1 MCRTE
6 SKRIRR
12 KEKVLKAKSF
22 DFNSI
27 LNVPSNNDGEYAAKM
42 KQMSK
47 EKLATA
53 PYFSPLGRQEN
64 LASTSENEANTE
76 ENVSNLV
83 EESND
88 SAYSSDD
95 NNIRNLENVVIKK
108 PVKKASSLNISNQSS
123 FTERETEKC
132 EETDEVNNSVLD
144 SNESVEKVEDTTS
157 LEGKFSLFP
166 NSTDSDPISA
176 LRNNW
181 KATTSYFSDGNLYN
195 NDEESEN
202 GRKSPDI
209 VCYDSLEVN
218 GMVNRESK
226 EATTNFSNLQNNTT
240 LDRKQSFCLEATL
253 KHLDLEAAILPSI

>member
-22 DFNSI
+22 DFNST
-27 LNVPSNNDGEYAAKM
+27 LNALSNNDDEYAAKM
-42 KQMSK
+42 KQMSR

-53 PYFSPLGRQEN
+53 PYFSTLGKQEN
-64 LASTSENEANTE
+64 LTYISRNEANTE
-76 ENVSNLV
+76 ENISNSV

-108 PVKKASSLNISNQSS
+108 PVKKASSWNIANKSS
-123 FTERETEKC
+123 ITERETEGC
-132 EETDEVNNSVLD
+132 EETDVVNLSGQE
-144 SNESVEKVEDTTS
+144 SIESVEKIRDAKA

-166 NSTDSDPISA
+166 NSTDSDPMSA

-195 NDEESEN
+195 NGEGSEH
-202 GRKSPDI
+202 GRKSVDI
-209 VCYDSLEVN
+209 ISYDSLELNEVDN
-218 GMVNRESK
+218 HESQ
-226 EATTNFSNLQNNTT
+226 EVTSNFDNVKNHSS

>member
-6 SKRIRR
+6 SKRIKR

-22 DFNSI
+22 DFNST
-27 LNVPSNNDGEYAAKM
+27 LNALSNNDDEYAAKM
-42 KQMSK
+42 KQMSR

-53 PYFSPLGRQEN
+53 PYFSTLGKHEN
-64 LASTSENEANTE
+64 LTSSSRNEENTE
-76 ENVSNLV
+76 ENTLNSV

-95 NNIRNLENVVIKK
+95 NNIRNLDNVVIKK
-108 PVKKASSLNISNQSS
+108 PVKKASSWNIANKSS
-123 FTERETEKC
+123 FIEREIEGC
-132 EETDEVNNSVLD
+132 EETDVVNNAEQEST
-144 SNESVEKVEDTTS
+144 ESVEKIKDTNA

-181 KATTSYFSDGNLYN
+181 KATTSYFSDENLYK
-195 NDEESEN
+195 NDECSEH
-202 GRKSPDI
+202 GKQSLEI
-209 VCYDSLEVN
+209 ISKDSLDLIAMDN
-218 GMVNRESK
+218 HESK
-226 EATTNFSNLQNNTT
+226 EVTSNVNNFQNHST
-240 LDRKQSFCLEATL
+240 LDRKQSFCIEATL

>member
-22 DFNSI
+22 DFNST
-27 LNVPSNNDGEYAAKM
+27 LNALSNNDDEYAAKM

-47 EKLATA
+47 EKLSTA
-53 PYFSPLGRQEN
+53 PYFSTLRGQEN
-64 LASTSENEANTE
+64 LKSTSGGEANTE
-76 ENVSNLV
+76 ENISNSV

-108 PVKKASSLNISNQSS
+108 PVKKASSWNIADKSTFS
-123 FTERETEKC
+123 EKETEDC
-132 EETDEVNNSVLD
+132 EETDEVNNSELD
-144 SNESVEKVEDTTS
+144 STESDEKIEDTKS
-157 LEGKFSLFP
+157 FEGKFSLFP
-166 NSTDSDPISA
+166 NSTDSDPMSA

-181 KATTSYFSDGNLYN
+181 KVTTSYFSDENLYN
-195 NDEESEN
+195 HDEESEH
-202 GRKSPDI
+202 GRQSLDT
-209 VCYDSLEVN
+209 VCYESLEVN
-218 GMVNRESK
+218 AVDNHEAK
-226 EATTNFSNLQNNTT
+226 EVSSNFDNFQNHST
-240 LDRKQSFCLEATL
+240 LDKKQSFCLEATL